1 MVWVSFGGPRET
13 QREFGVIELYHDE
26 TGAGP
31 DGRVS
36 TPMNQ
41 KSLRKPVGCSGI
53 TLHSGIDVEMKLLP
67 AETGSGLTLRRT
79 DIANGGSL
87 IPVSWENVVS
97 SHLATTIGNEHGV
110 TVSTIE
116 HLMAALAG
124 CEIDNV
130 VIEVD
135 GPELPIM
142 DGSAAPFV
150 DLIEQAG
157 IVEQDAP
164 RRAIQILKPV
174 KVEDGERSL
183 ALIPSDGFSFSFEID
198 FETSSI
204 ARQEL
209 AIVPVN
215 GTFKSDIANAR
226 TFGFAE
232 DVDRMRAAGLALGGS
247 LDNAIVISG
256 NQILNQGGL
265 RHEDEFVRH
274 KILDCVGDLYLAGA
288 PIIGHVRGA
297 RSGHAL
303 NHELLRALFD
313 QDDSWRYTSLEE
325 HGVLPEVTR
334 PVSKT
339 GPDAGIALA

>member
-1 MVWVSFGGPRET
+1 
-13 QREFGVIELYHDE
+13 
-26 TGAGP
+26 
-31 DGRVS
+31 
-36 TPMNQ
+36 MNE
-41 KSLRKPVGCSGI
+41 KTLRTPVGCSGI
-53 TLHSGIDVEMKLLP
+53 ALHSGIDVEMKLLP
-67 AETGSGLTLRRT
+67 AKAGSGIVLRRT
-79 DIANGGSL
+79 DIANGGSI
-87 IPVSWENVVS
+87 IPVSWENIVS
-97 SHLATTIGNEHGV
+97 SNLATTIGNEHGV
-110 TVSTIE
+110 TVSTVE

-150 DLIEQAG
+150 DLIEEAG

-164 RRAIQILKPV
+164 RRAIQILKPI
-174 KVEDGERSL
+174 KVGDAEKSL
-183 ALIPSDGFSFSFEID
+183 ALIPSNGFSISFEID
-198 FETSSI
+198 FEASSI

-232 DVDRMRAAGLALGGS
+232 DVDRMRSAGLALGGS

-303 NHELLRALFD
+303 NHELLRALFA
-313 QDDSWRYTSLEE
+313 QEESWCYTTLEE
-325 HGVLPEVTR
+325 HSVLAEITG
-334 PVSKT
+334 PVSEI
-339 GPDAGIALA
+339 GPEAGISLA